1 MSNDTPVAPVTA
13 KGQYDKLHAKRQPY
27 LDRAKDAA
35 VYTIPTLMPEQLT
48 ETDNVTFDT
57 PWQSLGARGVNS
69 LASKLLMALLPPN
82 TPFFKIK
89 PNDLVVQDLAED
101 DEAVQE
107 LDKALAKIERAVTE
121 ELEASAI
128 RPATYEV
135 LRQLIVAGNVLL
147 HLDPKN
153 GPQVYHLPKYVVRR
167 NPNGEVVEII
177 TRELAAPDDLP
188 EVNQEAAKEQEK
200 SDDKTIELYTRI
212 HLAEDKWHVYQE
224 AAGIEVPNTRGT
236 YTKKKMPWMALRFG
250 RIDGEHYGRGY
261 VEELLGDLKTLD
273 GLTQSITEGAASAA
287 KVLFFLAPNSTMSAK
302 EIAQAPN
309 CSILDGLR
317 KDIEVLQMEKF
328 ADFRV
333 AREQADVVE
342 KRLEAAFLLNASVQR
357 DAERVTA
364 TEVRVMAGE
373 LDSTLSGTYSVLA
386 QEFQLP
392 LVKLLMGQ
400 MKEVPELPQGATRT
414 TITTGMEALG
424 RGHDLTKLDNF
435 LAGMPQQV
443 AQMAME
449 YLNTATYLERR
460 ATALG
465 IDTKGLILS
474 QEEIEAKRQQ
484 AQQQEM
490 AGKLAGPGAKLLG
503 DAMKG
508 GMAPPTA
515 EE

>member
-1 MSNDTPVAPVTA
+1 
-13 KGQYDKLHAKRQPY
+13 
-27 LDRAKDAA
+27 
-35 VYTIPTLMPEQLT
+35 
-48 ETDNVTFDT
+48 
-57 PWQSLGARGVNS
+57 
-69 LASKLLMALLPPN
+69 
-82 TPFFKIK
+82 
-89 PNDLVVQDLAED
+89 
-101 DEAVQE
+101 
-107 LDKALAKIERAVTE
+107 
-121 ELEASAI
+121 
-128 RPATYEV
+128 
-135 LRQLIVAGNVLL
+135 
-147 HLDPKN
+147 
-153 GPQVYHLPKYVVRR
+153 
-167 NPNGEVVEII
+167 
-177 TRELAAPDDLP
+177 
-188 EVNQEAAKEQEK
+188 
-200 SDDKTIELYTRI
+200 
-212 HLAEDKWHVYQE
+212 
-224 AAGIEVPNTRGT
+224 
-236 YTKKKMPWMALRFG
+236 
-250 RIDGEHYGRGY
+250 
-261 VEELLGDLKTLD
+261 
-273 GLTQSITEGAASAA
+273 
-287 KVLFFLAPNSTMSAK
+287 
-302 EIAQAPN
+302 
-309 CSILDGLR
+309 
-317 KDIEVLQMEKF
+317 MEKF